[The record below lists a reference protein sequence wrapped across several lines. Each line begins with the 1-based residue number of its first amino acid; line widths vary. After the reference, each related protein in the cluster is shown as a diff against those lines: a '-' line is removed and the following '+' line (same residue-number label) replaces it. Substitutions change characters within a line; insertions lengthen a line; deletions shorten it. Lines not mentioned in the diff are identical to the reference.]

1 MLASRVRILDH
12 WDCLL
17 GLDDGYGESS
27 QLEPIFCM
35 STDYLSLRPWS
46 TESFFTSLYIPFF
59 YFKTYTRSHGT
70 MHGDIAMALWV
81 VYEIP
86 KHGMG

>member
-1 MLASRVRILDH
+1 
-12 WDCLL
+12 
-17 GLDDGYGESS
+17 
-27 QLEPIFCM
+27 M

-70 MHGDIAMALWV
+70 MHGDIATALWV